1 VVFRVSVG
9 RLKCFRVLRDYVEFR
24 SLPLITPITEFKMV
38 STVCRSIRRG
48 PWMFAIYL
56 SGLLLLI
63 YKALLFHLP
72 TASFHAAITLGLVPD
87 RLTYNL
93 AGTLASF
100 RVPV

>member
-38 STVCRSIRRG
+38 STAYHSMRRE

-56 SGLLLLI
+56 SDLLLLV
-63 YKALLFHLP
+63 YTALLFHLP
-72 TASFHAAITLGLVPD
+72 TASFHTAITLGLVPD
-87 RLTYNL
+87 RFATWQEL
-93 AGTLASF
+93 
-100 RVPV
+100 